1 MHFDLIH
8 AVSLAGKSS
17 TPNDD
22 RVGCADRHTWVI
34 DGATDLGEPG
44 LLGDRGGAAWL
55 ASEAHSCL
63 SRASGSLDE
72 ICNMM
77 FDGVANAYL
86 TARCR
91 EPIAD
96 WEIPCAAF
104 ALVAING
111 DSLDCAFASDC
122 VVLHRGLAG
131 VSFLTAPPNR
141 EVERAEA
148 ATLGAGATATATRTP
163 IVLENRRVSRSKPR
177 TVLSVDSSRSRRATQ
192 ILNSPVAR
200 GDDVLLM
207 SDGFAA
213 LIETYGLYEPAE
225 LFDNMLKK
233 GLSVL
238 ADELRTIER
247 EDASC
252 IRFPRFKP
260 SDDASAIWV
269 RVA

>member
-1 MHFDLIH
+1 MHFDLIQ
-8 AVSLAGKSS
+8 AVSLAGKFS

-55 ASEAHSCL
+55 AAEAHSCL
-63 SRASGSLDE
+63 SRASGSLTE
-72 ICNMM
+72 ICDTM
-77 FDGVANAYL
+77 FDGVANAYS
-86 TARCR
+86 TAQRR

-104 ALVAING
+104 AIVAING
-111 DSLDCAFASDC
+111 ESLACAFASDC
-122 VVLHRGLAG
+122 AVLHRTEAG
-131 VSFLTAPPNR
+131 VSFLTPPPSR
-141 EVERAEA
+141 ETERAEA
-148 ATLGAGATATATRTP
+148 AALGKGATATRSPA
-163 IVLENRRVSRSKPR
+163 VLANRRAARSTHQK
-177 TVLSVDSSRSRRATQ
+177 VLSVDPIISRKVTH
-192 ILNSPVAR
+192 ILNAPVAR

-213 LIETYGLYEPAE
+213 LIETYGLYEPAS
-225 LFDNMLKK
+225 LFSSVIKR
-233 GLSVL
+233 GLSAL
-238 ADELRTIER
+238 ADELRIIER
-247 EDASC
+247 EDSSC
-252 IRFPRFKP
+252 VRFPRFKP